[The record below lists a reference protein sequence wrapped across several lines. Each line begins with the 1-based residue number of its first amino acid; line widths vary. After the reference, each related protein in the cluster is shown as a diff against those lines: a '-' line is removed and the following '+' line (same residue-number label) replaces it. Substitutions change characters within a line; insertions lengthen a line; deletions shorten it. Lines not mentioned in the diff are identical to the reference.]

1 MSAPAELYLNES
13 GSARGGALMIVDHLS
28 DAPAVAVAD
37 HLTAAV
43 SSIGDILA
51 LAPRIPEYQRPYKWE
66 PRHVGQLIDDIWEF
80 QSADHYRVGTMILH
94 VDNGVREIVDG
105 QQRYLTCVLLARALA
120 ERARAERA
128 PRDPGEAHADTGLEE
143 LLLSLPLDSVQVS
156 PFGVDISRRNLVAND
171 AYIRRVVGRWAS
183 AEWRVFADLLL
194 RRCEVVTVTID
205 KLDAA
210 FQMFD
215 SQNTRGRA
223 LYPTDLLKAFHI
235 REMSSDHV
243 SESLKLE
250 MVRLWEDIPPAHI
263 NRLFS
268 DYLFQIKRWASGRS
282 VPEQGFADA
291 DIELFKGIRESDAAN
306 RDAGWPKSFLYAKNF
321 TDDFRQE
328 NATLLRYNALSAMQY
343 PHQIDQPV
351 INGETF
357 FQMVSHYSAMGE
369 QLGIFAEGHR
379 ANLDGTEWQNAL
391 LAAGA
396 QVDAGDARL
405 VRVRNLFECLLMY
418 YSDRFGFTAGESDR
432 AHSSAAAHL
441 FLQYA
446 CALRVDL
453 AALRQLSVDNYAL
466 GTLKKDDNL
475 FREIRE
481 ATKGSEITRRGVP
494 RPGEVDPNSRVAQL
508 RNALMDALWREEMK
522 ASDV

>member
-1 MSAPAELYLNES
+1 MIADPA
-13 GSARGGALMIVDHLS
+13 S
-28 DAPAVAVAD
+28 DTPTDLVTD
-37 HLTAAV
+37 DLTASV
-43 SSIGDILA
+43 STIAQILA
-51 LAPRIPEYQRPYKWE
+51 LAPGIPEYQRPYKWE

-80 QSADHYRVGTMILH
+80 RSADRYRVGTMILH
-94 VDNGVREIVDG
+94 DGDGVLELVDG
-105 QQRYLTCVLLARALA
+105 QQRYITCVLLARALA
-120 ERARAERA
+120 DKALVNPGRTAADAQLDADLRQL
-128 PRDPGEAHADTGLEE
+128 PRLETVK
-143 LLLSLPLDSVQVS
+143 LS
-156 PFGVDISRRNLVAND
+156 PFGVETTRVNLVTNT
-171 AYIRRVVGRWAS
+171 AYIQRVVDHWEPAKQR
-183 AEWRVFADLLL
+183 EFADLLL
-194 RRCEVVTVTID
+194 HRCEVVTVKID

-282 VPEQGFADA
+282 VPEQGFTDG
-291 DIELFKGIRESDAAN
+291 DIDLFKGIRESDAVN
-306 RDAGWPKSFLYAKNF
+306 RDAGWPKAFLYAKNF

-328 NATLLRYNALSAMQY
+328 NATLLRYNAMSALPY

-357 FQMVSHYSAMGE
+357 FQMVSHYFAMGD
-369 QLGIFAEGHR
+369 QLGIFTDGHR
-379 ANLDGTEWQNAL
+379 ANLDGSQWQIAL
-391 LAAGA
+391 SAAGA
-396 QVDAGDARL
+396 TLDAGDARL

-418 YSDRFGFTAGESDR
+418 YCDRFGLATGEGSDGSVSN
-432 AHSSAAAHL
+432 ASAHL

-446 CALRVDL
+446 CALRIRH
-453 AALRQLSVDNYAL
+453 AALRQLSVNNYAL
-466 GTLKKDDNL
+466 GALKQDDNL

-481 ATKGSEITRRGVP
+481 ATKGSEIDRRGVP
-494 RPGEVDPNSRVAQL
+494 RPGEVDSSSRVAQL
-508 RNALMDALWREEMK
+508 RTALRDALWRDEMET
-522 ASDV
+522 SDV